1 MSTPV
6 PPSVSP
12 TAALASLAAL
22 SLEGLDGLSALCTV
36 LRQARESPD
45 FLRNP
50 ELLDHALLAMALVAD
65 NTAAL
70 VAQQALDAGVALPDL
85 SDAQAAA
92 LVFAG
97 VRAVFL
103 FQDILIGNQACQSVL
118 IVDDR

>member
-70 VAQQALDAGVALPDL
+70 VAQQALDAGVALPEQPCRARRL
-85 SDAQAAA
+85 RAQ
-92 LVFAG
+92 G
-97 VRAVFL
+97 VLEGV
-103 FQDILIGNQACQSVL
+103 
-118 IVDDR
+118 

>member
-6 PPSVSP
+6 PPPVP
-12 TAALASLAAL
+12 HAAALASLAAL

-50 ELLDHALLAMALVAD
+50 ELLDHTLQAMALVAD

-70 VAQQALDAGVALPDL
+70 VVQQARDAGVDVPEPPCRLRRLRAQGV
-85 SDAQAAA
+85 DA
-92 LVFAG
+92 VG
-97 VRAVFL
+97 
-103 FQDILIGNQACQSVL
+103 
-118 IVDDR
+118 